1 MATTT
6 TETLEFPSAKWF
18 QALADAADTDA
29 ERYRQLGMVEC
40 TLVLQIG
47 DAAYRLTF
55 EGFGCTG
62 VSDWDGSEEGV
73 DCHVSASAE
82 DWRELIEHIQARG
95 RADIHHTLNSLV
107 LAGERFHLTG
117 DEQLGIDTFYRYN
130 ATFQAFI
137 EEAAKIPTRF
147 G

>member
-6 TETLEFPSAKWF
+6 TETLEFPSAQWF
-18 QALADAADTDA
+18 QALADVASADAD
-29 ERYRQLGMVEC
+29 RYRRLGMVEC
-40 TLVLQIG
+40 TLVLQVG
-47 DAAYRLTF
+47 DAAYRLEF
-55 EGFGCTG
+55 AGFGCHE
-62 VSDWDGSEEGV
+62 VAEWDGNDDGV
-73 DCHVSASAE
+73 DCHVSASPA

-117 DEQLGIDTFYRYN
+117 DQQLGIDTFYRYN

-137 EEAAKIPTRF
+137 EGAAGLPTRF
-147 G
+147 I